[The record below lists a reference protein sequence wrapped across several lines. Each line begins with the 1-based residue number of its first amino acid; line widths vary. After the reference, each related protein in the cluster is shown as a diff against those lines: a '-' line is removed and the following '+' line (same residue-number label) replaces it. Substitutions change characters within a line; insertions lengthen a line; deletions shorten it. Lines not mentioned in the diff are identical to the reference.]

1 MSGEIN
7 SLSVGMDTQFLGGGG
22 GGGGGGRRWQI
33 ANGKFRG
40 SMLL

>member
-22 GGGGGGRRWQI
+22 GGGGGGREEM
-33 ANGKFRG
+33 AN
-40 SMLL
+40 S